1 MPTRLTDAGQIHAEL
16 AQLSAAGCGDVLLI
30 PCAGGLDQVDLLA
43 QAVHTAGLA
52 PATARLS

>member
-1 MPTRLTDAGQIHAEL
+1 LTDAGQIHAEL

-52 PATARLS
+52 PGTARLS